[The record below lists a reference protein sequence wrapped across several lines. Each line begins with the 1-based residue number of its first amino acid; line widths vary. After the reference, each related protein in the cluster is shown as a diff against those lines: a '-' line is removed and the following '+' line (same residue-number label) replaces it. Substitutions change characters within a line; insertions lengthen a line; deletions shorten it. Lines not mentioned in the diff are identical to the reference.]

1 MGGFFYGRYTKEQVE
16 RANQVDLEELLLRS
30 GEKLL
35 HSGREKQLESDH
47 SVTIRGN
54 EWYDHAAEEGGFAL
68 SFARKHFGLSFQEA
82 MALLLGENGQAPL
95 PKAKPKPAPEPSK
108 PFALPPAAGN
118 QRRVFGY
125 LLGTRQIDRTV
136 LSAFVRKGLVYEDLP
151 YHNAVFVGLDAAG
164 VPRHAHKRSTN
175 SEGKPFRLN
184 VEGSDPAHSF
194 HWVGTSKQLYVF
206 EAPIDLLSYIT
217 LHPEGWQQHSYVA
230 LCGVSGQALF
240 QRLKDQPDLGEVFL
254 CLDNDQA
261 GHAACKRLTEQLAE
275 QGGCAT
281 ERLCPQKKDWNDDLT
296 CYSQEEALALMM
308 G

>member
-35 HSGREKQLESDH
+35 RSGREKRLESDH
-47 SVTIRGN
+47 SITIRGN

-95 PKAKPKPAPEPSK
+95 PKAKPKPAPEPSE

-125 LLGTRQIDRTV
+125 LLGTRQIDRAV
-136 LSAFVRKGLVYEDLP
+136 LTAFVRKGLVYEDLP

-175 SEGKPFRLN
+175 SEGKSFRLN

-217 LHPEGWQQHSYVA
+217 LHPEGW
-230 LCGVSGQALF
+230 
-240 QRLKDQPDLGEVFL
+240 
-254 CLDNDQA
+254 
-261 GHAACKRLTEQLAE
+261 
-275 QGGCAT
+275 
-281 ERLCPQKKDWNDDLT
+281 
-296 CYSQEEALALMM
+296 
-308 G
+308 

>member
-35 HSGREKQLESDH
+35 RSGREKRLESDH

-95 PKAKPKPAPEPSK
+95 PKAKPKPAPEPSN

-125 LLGTRQIDRTV
+125 LLGTRQIDRAV

-175 SEGKPFRLN
+175 SEGNSFRLN

-194 HWVGTSKQLYVF
+194 HWVGTSRQLYVF

-217 LHPEGWQQHSYVA
+217 LHPEGWQRHS
-230 LCGVSGQALF
+230 
-240 QRLKDQPDLGEVFL
+240 
-254 CLDNDQA
+254 
-261 GHAACKRLTEQLAE
+261 
-275 QGGCAT
+275 
-281 ERLCPQKKDWNDDLT
+281 
-296 CYSQEEALALMM
+296 
-308 G
+308 

>member
-35 HSGREKQLESDH
+35 RSGREKRLESDH

-95 PKAKPKPAPEPSK
+95 PKAKPKPAPEPSE

-125 LLGTRQIDRTV
+125 LLGTRQIDCAV
-136 LSAFVRKGLVYEDLP
+136 LTAFVRKGVIYEDLP
-151 YHNAVFVGLDAAG
+151 YHNAVFVGLDTAG

-184 VEGSDPAHSF
+184 VGEAIRPTASTGWEPAGSSMCSKPPSTCSPISRCTRRVGSGTAMWPSAGYPARHCSSSLKISRI
-194 HWVGTSKQLYVF
+194 WTRCSS
-206 EAPIDLLSYIT
+206 AWIT
-217 LHPEGWQQHSYVA
+217 TR
-230 LCGVSGQALF
+230 QAT
-240 QRLKDQPDLGEVFL
+240 PPANG
-254 CLDNDQA
+254 
-261 GHAACKRLTEQLAE
+261 
-275 QGGCAT
+275 
-281 ERLCPQKKDWNDDLT
+281 
-296 CYSQEEALALMM
+296 
-308 G
+308 

>member
-16 RANQVDLEELLLRS
+16 RANQVDLEELPLRS

-35 HSGREKQLESDH
+35 RSGREKRLESDH
-47 SVTIRGN
+47 SITIRGN
-54 EWYDHAAEEGGFAL
+54 EWYDHAVEEGGFAL
-68 SFARKHFGLSFQEA
+68 SFVRKHFGLSFQEA

-95 PKAKPKPAPEPSK
+95 PTAKPKPAPESSK

-125 LLGTRQIDRTV
+125 LLGTRQIDRAV
-136 LSAFVRKGLVYEDLP
+136 LSAFVRKGLIYEDLP

-194 HWVGTSKQLYVF
+194 HWVGTSRQLYVF

-217 LHPEGWQQHSYVA
+217 LHPEGWQRHS
-230 LCGVSGQALF
+230 
-240 QRLKDQPDLGEVFL
+240 
-254 CLDNDQA
+254 
-261 GHAACKRLTEQLAE
+261 
-275 QGGCAT
+275 
-281 ERLCPQKKDWNDDLT
+281 
-296 CYSQEEALALMM
+296 
-308 G
+308 

>member
-35 HSGREKQLESDH
+35 RSGREKRLESDH

-95 PKAKPKPAPEPSK
+95 PTAKPKPIPEPVK

-125 LLGTRQIDRTV
+125 LLGTRQIDRAV
-136 LSAFVRKGLVYEDLP
+136 LSAFVRKGLIYEDLP
-151 YHNAVFVGLDAAG
+151 YHNAVFVGMDAAG
-164 VPRHAHKRSTN
+164 VPRHAR
-175 SEGKPFRLN
+175 RR
-184 VEGSDPAHSF
+184 
-194 HWVGTSKQLYVF
+194 
-206 EAPIDLLSYIT
+206 EAPED
-217 LHPEGWQQHSYVA
+217 LHPLREPPRETSVELSGRHLRTPYSSGCGRVCSRGTRQRHRTVRPMSSRAVSSRTMRQPEAPPEHPVQKPEKPGRRSVRNLPAALRGGWES
-230 LCGVSGQALF
+230 
-240 QRLKDQPDLGEVFL
+240 
-254 CLDNDQA
+254 A
-261 GHAACKRLTEQLAE
+261 G
-275 QGGCAT
+275 
-281 ERLCPQKKDWNDDLT
+281 P
-296 CYSQEEALALMM
+296 EAV
-308 G
+308 

>member
-35 HSGREKQLESDH
+35 RSGREKRLESDH

-95 PKAKPKPAPEPSK
+95 PKAKPKPAPEPSE

-125 LLGTRQIDRTV
+125 LLGTRQIDCAV
-136 LSAFVRKGLVYEDLP
+136 LTAFVRKGVIYEDLP
-151 YHNAVFVGLDAAG
+151 YHNAVFVGLDTAG

-184 VEGSDPAHSF
+184 VGGKRSGP
-194 HWVGTSKQLYVF
+194 QL
-206 EAPIDLLSYIT
+206 PLD
-217 LHPEGWQQHSYVA
+217 GNQQAA
-230 LCGVSGQALF
+230 LCVRSPHRPALLYHGAPGGLAAA
-240 QRLKDQPDLGEVFL
+240 QL
-254 CLDNDQA
+254 CGPLR
-261 GHAACKRLTEQLAE
+261 GIRPGTVPAA
-275 QGGCAT
+275 
-281 ERLCPQKKDWNDDLT
+281 
-296 CYSQEEALALMM
+296 
-308 G
+308 